1 MQIRPATLED
11 LPRILEIERATQ
23 TAAHWTEN
31 DYRAAISGTEPRRR
45 TDVLEMDDTDSM
57 LVQFADE
64 SRFAPEPG
72 IQGFL
77 VAQIV
82 DHELEIENVVIAQG
96 LRRFGLGSLVLERL
110 LKDSKN
116 EGITRIFLEVRESN
130 SAAIRLYEKAG
141 FVRTGK
147 RKSYYRDPDEDAL
160 LLEIKFS

>member
-1 MQIRPATLED
+1 MQIRPATLDD
-11 LPRILEIERATQ
+11 LPRILEIERATK

-31 DYRAAISGTEPRRR
+31 DYRTAIAGTEPRRR

-77 VAQIV
+77 VAREIG
-82 DHELEIENVVIAQG
+82 DEMEIENVVIAQG

-110 LKDSKN
+110 LKDAQN
-116 EGITRIFLEVRESN
+116 QGVRRIFLEVREGN
-130 SAAIRLYEKAG
+130 LAALRLYEKAG
-141 FVRTGK
+141 FVTTGK

-160 LLEIKFS
+160 LLEIKFV

>member
-11 LPRILEIERATQ
+11 LPRILELERSAQ

-31 DYRAAISGTEPRRR
+31 DYRAAIAGSEPRRR

-72 IQGFL
+72 VQGFV
-77 VAQIV
+77 VAQIIGQ
-82 DHELEIENVVIAQG
+82 ELEIENVVIAQG
-96 LRRFGLGSLVLERL
+96 MRRFGLGSLVLERL
-110 LKDSKN
+110 LKDVQN
-116 EGITRIFLEVRESN
+116 QGIRHVFLEVRESN
-130 SAAIRLYEKAG
+130 VAAIRLYEKSG
-141 FVRTGK
+141 FLVTGR

-160 LLEIKFS
+160 LLEIKIS

>member
-1 MQIRPATLED
+1 MQIRSATLDD
-11 LPRILEIERATQ
+11 LPRILEIERATK

-31 DYRAAISGTEPRRR
+31 DYRAAIAGSESKRR

-77 VAQIV
+77 VAQEV
-82 DHELEIENVVIAQG
+82 GDEMEIENVVIAQG

-110 LKDSKN
+110 LQTAKN
-116 EGITRIFLEVRESN
+116 EGIKRIFLEVRQSN
-130 SAAIRLYEKAG
+130 AAAIRLYEKAG
-141 FVRTGK
+141 FVTTGR

-160 LLEIKFS
+160 LLEIKFA